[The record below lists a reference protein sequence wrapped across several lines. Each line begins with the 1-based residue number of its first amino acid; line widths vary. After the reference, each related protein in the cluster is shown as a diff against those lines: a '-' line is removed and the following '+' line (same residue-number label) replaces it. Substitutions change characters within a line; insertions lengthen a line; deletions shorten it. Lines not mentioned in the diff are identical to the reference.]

1 VVLDLVMEINFSLIP
16 FDRRT
21 VSGLPSVSIMF
32 ATTVSPSRYLRS
44 HSALLL
50 ASLVAFAAL
59 ALPLVAQQPHTALP
73 RAQKHE
79 GRHEIDQLEEQ
90 WRAAL
95 LKSDAT
101 AMASLLADDY
111 MAITPDGTLQ
121 TKEQWLAS
129 LRSGATRFTAIEI
142 SDRRVRFYGATAL
155 LTSRADVSGTNA
167 GADCSGSYR
176 YTRVFVRNAQGQWK
190 IVSFEASRIREPG
203 QRK

>member
-1 VVLDLVMEINFSLIP
+1 MRAFLKS
-16 FDRRT
+16 FDRRAL
-21 VSGLPSVSIMF
+21 SGLPSVSIMHT
-32 ATTVSPSRYLRS
+32 ATNAVPKPLR
-44 HSALLL
+44 LL
-50 ASLVAFAAL
+50 SFLVVLAAL
-59 ALPLVAQQPHTALP
+59 ALPICAQQPHPGLP

-95 LKSDAT
+95 LKSDA
-101 AMASLLADDY
+101 AEMDVLLADDY
-111 MAITPDGTLQ
+111 MAITPNGTLQ
-121 TKEQWLAS
+121 TKEQWLAN
-129 LRSGATRFTAIEI
+129 LRSGATHFTSIEI

-155 LTSRADVSGTNA
+155 LTSRADVAGTNA
-167 GADCSGSYR
+167 GIDFTGSYR